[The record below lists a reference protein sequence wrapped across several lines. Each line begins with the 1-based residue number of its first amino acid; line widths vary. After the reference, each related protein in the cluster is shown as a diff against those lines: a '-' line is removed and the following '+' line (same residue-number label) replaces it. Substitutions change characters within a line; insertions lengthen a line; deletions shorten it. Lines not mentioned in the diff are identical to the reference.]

1 MQSYTVREAAAVC
14 GISYQAMRTRVDRGQ
29 LQVIKRDGTRR
40 ITESELET
48 AGLLGASSD
57 PEVVRLRAENT
68 QLRQE
73 LQSMRTLPARIE
85 AEHEALERM
94 EQAFHQARAEKQAA
108 DQGAQTIRTQLEEIA
123 AAGPIRALRLRRKLR
138 AERAE
143 GVAEPAG
150 QQSA

>member
-1 MQSYTVREAAAVC
+1 MRSYTVREAAEAC

-40 ITESELET
+40 ITESELEAT
-48 AGLLGASSD
+48 GLLGVSSD
-57 PEVVRLRAENT
+57 PEVVRLRSENA

-73 LQSMRTLPARIE
+73 LQSMRALPARIE
-85 AEHEALERM
+85 VEREALERM

-108 DQGAQTIRTQLEEIA
+108 DQGAQAIRTQLEEIA

-138 AERAE
+138 AEN
-143 GVAEPAG
+143 AG
-150 QQSA
+150 